1 MGGESRILKITAI
14 KAGRV
19 AAAAGGSRR
28 CLPGAHEAGRA
39 SSNSQMPGSSSPGRR
54 ARRAEGPRPL
64 GPGTSAT
71 PARGSPSMAALRR
84 RRRAPSSTGRRPGPA
99 SRLRALKPGRGGSC
113 GCGWDGAPRTGAE
126 GGRRGGGEP
135 GAGTTS
141 RGRQPHAGLAAPPP
155 SEPRGRCRATRG
167 PGRGEASTTSR
178 LAGSL
183 PARRPG
189 GGRGAEARGTS
200 RRGAGGRPVPRTRL
214 PGGGAGGRGRPGPGP
229 RAAPPRP
236 SRGRREEGGSEERGR
251 SGASW
256 QAGRA
261 AGLGLLESVPGS
273 RCEPGACVYRAAFR
287 AARRQSGGAV
297 GLPFQP
303 PACNGGVRIA
313 RTLLYPSFLGSR
325 GSASSLGYWETNA
338 NPGRP
343 ANPARSRPSGGAC

>member
-39 SSNSQMPGSSSPGRR
+39 SSNSQMPGSSSPGRRARR

-183 PARRPG
+183 PARRD
-189 GGRGAEARGTS
+189 RK
-200 RRGAGGRPVPRTRL
+200 
-214 PGGGAGGRGRPGPGP
+214 
-229 RAAPPRP
+229 
-236 SRGRREEGGSEERGR
+236 
-251 SGASW
+251 
-256 QAGRA
+256 
-261 AGLGLLESVPGS
+261 SV
-273 RCEPGACVYRAAFR
+273 V
-287 AARRQSGGAV
+287 
-297 GLPFQP
+297 
-303 PACNGGVRIA
+303 
-313 RTLLYPSFLGSR
+313 
-325 GSASSLGYWETNA
+325 
-338 NPGRP
+338 
-343 ANPARSRPSGGAC
+343 